1 MKSMNF
7 LASAACCGLVGWATA
22 PAFAD
27 SLADATEKAVRSHPT
42 VMAARAFKDSAGEN
56 VDLARSG
63 YFPTIDFRGTSGYA
77 RTNNSTTRG
86 VGGHSQASA
95 FMWRGESSLTF
106 SQLLWDGSGTSHRV
120 GAAEARVDVS
130 RFGVLNAGEQVGL
143 RAVSSYLDLDR
154 NRELVRLAGQNVT
167 THEKLVADVKL
178 KAKSGGGNE
187 ADVNQA
193 EARLALAEATVD
205 QFKGTLKDAEAAY
218 LEVIGERPGDTVRP
232 PLPAAEAL
240 PADVDDAVRVAMT
253 NSPTVNTAVAN
264 VAAMKKELASARASL
279 MPRFSLDL
287 GGVRNEN
294 AGGAKGPNND
304 FTAQLVMTYNLFRG
318 GGDAARI
325 RSTSALLREATLR
338 EMETRRTVAAT
349 TRFSY
354 HALITARDRL
364 PTLRDHVSASDKV
377 VKAFTEQFKLGKRS
391 LLDLLDVEGELFQ
404 ARGARVNGEVALM
417 VAHYRVLAIMGEL
430 RKNMGIESAAVG
442 GADAATLV
450 ASVPPAKAAE
460 EEAVKAAKAAK
471 AAKAKAAEEKN
482 ARLAQAAQAAEAA
495 KAAEAKAAEE
505 RDAKVAQAKAAEEKA
520 AAEKRIA
527 EKAAAEAKAA
537 EKAAAE
543 QEAAAAEAAEKAA
556 AEQEAAEAEAAEKAA
571 TEQEA
576 AEAEAAAKAAAEQEA
591 AAAEAAEKAAAEQ
604 EAAEAR
610 AAEKAVAEQE
620 VAEAKA
626 AEAGGAEQETAEARI
641 VPPPALL
648 VREAA
653 ETARRDEERRMAVE
667 KDAERRAEA
676 EGKSAAVAEAERK
689 ALVERKVAEAERK
702 AAAAER
708 KAAKAAEAERRAAA
722 AAVAAARAREKK
734 AAEAAVAMRKAAAA
748 QALAKQREI
757 AAATPKR
764 VFSKVPQ
771 DEALK
776 AGLNAYMA
784 RDYRVAMDY
793 WLPQARADDANAQFL
808 VGGLYRDGAGVMV
821 DPVAAYFWW
830 ALAAHKG
837 HDKAEHLLAGLVTE
851 MRPDQVAEA
860 RRLRRDWQPVN

>member
-471 AAKAKAAEEKN
+471 AADAKAAEEKD

-543 QEAAAAEAAEKAA
+543 QEAA
-556 AEQEAAEAEAAEKAA
+556 EAEAAEKAA

-576 AEAEAAAKAAAEQEA
+576 AEAEAAA
-591 AAAEAAEKAAAEQ
+591 KAAAEQ

-667 KDAERRAEA
+667 KDAER
-676 EGKSAAVAEAERK
+676 K
-689 ALVERKVAEAERK
+689 ALVEPKVAEAERK

>member
-505 RDAKVAQAKAAEEKA
+505 KA

-527 EKAAAEAKAA
+527 EKAAAEAK
-537 EKAAAE
+537 
-543 QEAAAAEAAEKAA
+543 AAEKAA

-591 AAAEAAEKAAAEQ
+591 AEAEAAEKAAAEQ

-667 KDAERRAEA
+667 KD
-676 EGKSAAVAEAERK
+676 AERK

>member
-56 VDLARSG
+56 VDQARSG

-543 QEAAAAEAAEKAA
+543 QEAA
-556 AEQEAAEAEAAEKAA
+556 EAEAAEKAA

-667 KDAERRAEA
+667 KDAER
-676 EGKSAAVAEAERK
+676 K
-689 ALVERKVAEAERK
+689 ALVEPKVAEAERK

-757 AAATPKR
+757 AAATPPKR

>member
-505 RDAKVAQAKAAEEKA
+505 KA

-591 AAAEAAEKAAAEQ
+591 AEAEAAEKAAAEQ

-667 KDAERRAEA
+667 KDAER
-676 EGKSAAVAEAERK
+676 K
-689 ALVERKVAEAERK
+689 ALVEPKVAEAERK

-757 AAATPKR
+757 AAATPPKR

>member
-56 VDLARSG
+56 VDQARSG

-338 EMETRRTVAAT
+338 EMEARRTVAAT

-505 RDAKVAQAKAAEEKA
+505 KA

-591 AAAEAAEKAAAEQ
+591 AEAEAAEKAAAEQ

-667 KDAERRAEA
+667 KDAER
-676 EGKSAAVAEAERK
+676 K
-689 ALVERKVAEAERK
+689 ALVEPKVAEAERK

>member
-556 AEQEAAEAEAAEKAA
+556 AEQEAAEA
-571 TEQEA
+571 
-576 AEAEAAAKAAAEQEA
+576 
-591 AAAEAAEKAAAEQ
+591 
-604 EAAEAR
+604 R

>member
-338 EMETRRTVAAT
+338 EMEARRTVAAT

-471 AAKAKAAEEKN
+471 AADAKAAEEKD

-591 AAAEAAEKAAAEQ
+591 A
-604 EAAEAR
+604 EAR

-620 VAEAKA
+620 IAEAKA

-667 KDAERRAEA
+667 KDAER
-676 EGKSAAVAEAERK
+676 K
-689 ALVERKVAEAERK
+689 ALVEPKVAEAERK

>member
-56 VDLARSG
+56 VDQARSG

-460 EEAVKAAKAAK
+460 EEAVKAAKAAN
-471 AAKAKAAEEKN
+471 AKAAEEKD